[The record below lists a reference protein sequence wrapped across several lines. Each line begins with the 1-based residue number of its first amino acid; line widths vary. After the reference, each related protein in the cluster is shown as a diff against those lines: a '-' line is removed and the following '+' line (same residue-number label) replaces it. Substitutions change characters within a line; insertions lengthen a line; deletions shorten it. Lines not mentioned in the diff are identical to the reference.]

1 MDWIEFASHDIC
13 RAKYEND
20 TLYISFGRGGIY
32 TYDSVPYTIFLGL
45 VSAEDKR
52 AFFNANIRQQYHYQQ
67 QSFN

>member
-1 MDWIEFASHDIC
+1 MDWIEFDSHDIC
-13 RAKYEND
+13 RAKYENG

-32 TYDSVPYTIFLGL
+32 TYDSVPYAIFLGL

-52 AFFNANIRQQYHYQQ
+52 AFFNANIRQQYHYQK